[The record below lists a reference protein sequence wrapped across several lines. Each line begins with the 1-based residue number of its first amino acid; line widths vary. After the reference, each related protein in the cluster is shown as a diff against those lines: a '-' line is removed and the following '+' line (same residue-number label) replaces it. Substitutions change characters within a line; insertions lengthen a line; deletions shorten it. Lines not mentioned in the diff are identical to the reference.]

1 MNEGRY
7 VFSQLTD
14 FLPRRVFDRIVQHYE
29 GNRWVRHFTCWNQ
42 LLCMM
47 FGQLTGRESLRDL
60 LVCVSAHKPKFYHL
74 GFGKN
79 VSRSNLASANEKR
92 DYRIYEEFAYVLIAE
107 ARRYYVDDPD
117 FGVPTKG
124 PVYAFDST
132 IVDLCL
138 SVFWWARFRSAKAGI
153 KLHTLYDV
161 RTSIPAFV
169 HITEAGRHDVHG
181 MDQLFYEAEGTY
193 IFDRGYV
200 DFGRLFRI
208 EQSGAY
214 FVIRA
219 KRNFRYKRLYSS
231 EVDKSTGV
239 RCDQTIVPALVK
251 QANAYPKKLRRI
263 KFYDRDEGQVL
274 VFLTNNFLLPAEQV
288 ALLYKYRWGIEL
300 FFKWTKQHLRIKSF
314 WGTTPNAVKTQ
325 VYIAIITY
333 TLVALMKSR
342 LKIQHSTYEMLQIL
356 GVSVFDKT
364 PVNQL
369 FEKCHD
375 QKNDNENCNQLK
387 INLI

>member
-14 FLPRRVFDRIVQHYE
+14 FLPRRVFDRIVQRYE

-42 LLCMM
+42 MLCMM

-107 ARRYYVDDPD
+107 ARQCCVGDPD
-117 FGVPTKG
+117 FAVRTKG

-138 SVFWWARFRSAKAGI
+138 SVFWWAHFRSAKAGI
-153 KLHTLYDV
+153 KLHTLYEV

-169 HITEAGRHDVHG
+169 HITEASKHDVHG
-181 MDQLFYEAEGTY
+181 MDQLVYEAEGTY

-200 DFGRLFRI
+200 DFKRLFKI
-208 EQSGAY
+208 DQSGAY

-219 KRNFRYKRLYSS
+219 KRNFRHKRLYSS
-231 EVDKSTGV
+231 QVDKSTGI
-239 RCDQTIVPALVK
+239 RCDQTIVPALAK
-251 QANAYPKKLRRI
+251 QANAYPQKLRRI
-263 KFYDRDEGQVL
+263 KYYDPDKGQLL
-274 VFLTNNFLLPAEQV
+274 VFLTNNFLLSAEHV
-288 ALLYKYRWGIEL
+288 ALLYRYRWGIEL
-300 FFKWTKQHLRIKSF
+300 FFKWTKQHLKIKSF

-333 TLVALMKSR
+333 TLVAIIKSR
-342 LKIQHSTYEMLQIL
+342 LRVPHSTYEMLQIL

-369 FEKCHD
+369 FEKYQD
-375 QKNDNENCNQLK
+375 QKNNDDDCNQLK